1 MPKGSH
7 LGEFEQHVLAAILR
21 LRDNAYGVTIRR
33 EIAERTGRDAAIG
46 AVYATLDRL
55 ERKGFVSSRAGEPT
69 RERGGRA
76 KRYFKIE
83 GPGTKALN
91 ESYRMSDRMR
101 EGLPVPVGVKGDA
114 WPSTHRDRPLEQHRT
129 NSHQRYSR
137 CDRTRRYCGDHG
149 LNRIAPGSPTGG

>member
-7 LGEFEQHVLAAILR
+7 LGEFEQHVLAALVR

-33 EIAERTGRDAAIG
+33 EIAERTDRDVTIG

-76 KRYFKIE
+76 KRYFNIE

-101 EGLPVPVGVKGDA
+101 EGLPVPVGA
-114 WPSTHRDRPLEQHRT
+114 
-129 NSHQRYSR
+129 
-137 CDRTRRYCGDHG
+137 
-149 LNRIAPGSPTGG
+149 